1 MSKIFY
7 DHLII
12 REEITALLDLHNLEP
27 EEREELL
34 QIIDETLHHNTLNV
48 ILNHLPKE
56 HHREFMSRFHAAP
69 HDESLLDY
77 LQQKISADI
86 RSEIKNQAAK
96 IKKEI
101 LAEIKK
107 SRHK

>member
-7 DHLII
+7 DHLVL
-12 REEITALLDLHNLEP
+12 REEITAELDLHSLEL

-34 QIIDETLHHNTLNV
+34 QLIDETLHHTTLNV

-56 HHREFMSRFHAAP
+56 HHREFITKFHAAP
-69 HDESLLDY
+69 YDEKLLDY
-77 LQQKISADI
+77 LQKHVSVDI
-86 RSEIKNQAAK
+86 KSEIAAQAAK

-107 SRHK
+107 SRKK

>member
-12 REEITALLDLHNLEP
+12 REEITAQLDLHKLDP

-34 QIIDETLHHNTLNV
+34 QLVDETLHHTTLNV

-56 HHREFMSRFHAAP
+56 HHSEFMTKFHSAP
-69 HDESLLDY
+69 YDESLLDY
-77 LQQKISADI
+77 LQQRIPSDI
-86 RSEIKNQAAK
+86 RSEITAQAAK
-96 IKKEI
+96 VKKEI
-101 LAEIKK
+101 LTEIKK

>member
-1 MSKIFY
+1 MTKIFY

-12 REEITALLDLHNLEP
+12 REEITAQLDLHKVDP

-34 QIIDETLHHNTLNV
+34 QLVDETLHHTTLNV

-56 HHREFMSRFHAAP
+56 HHPEFMSKFHSAP

-77 LQQKISADI
+77 LQQKITADI
-86 RSEIKNQAAK
+86 QSEIKIQAAK

-101 LAEIKK
+101 LQEIKK

>member
-12 REEITALLDLHNLEP
+12 REEITAQLDLHKIDP

-34 QIIDETLHHNTLNV
+34 EIIDETLHHATLNV

-56 HHREFMSRFHAAP
+56 HHSEFMTRFHAAP

-77 LQQKISADI
+77 LQQKITTDI
-86 RSEIKNQAAK
+86 RSEIKLQAQK

-101 LAEIKK
+101 LQEIKK